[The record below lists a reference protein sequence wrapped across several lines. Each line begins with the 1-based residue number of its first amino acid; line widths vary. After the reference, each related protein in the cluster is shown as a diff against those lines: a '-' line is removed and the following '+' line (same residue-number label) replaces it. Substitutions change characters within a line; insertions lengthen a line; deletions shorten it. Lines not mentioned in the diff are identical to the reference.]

1 MALKGYLIIDPECG
15 QVCDDAIE
23 AMKDQINAE
32 EVEVVE
38 VAEAQRRG
46 IDIGD
51 PEGVPF
57 ICISS
62 ERSQK
67 CLTKMYFHDEE
78 GNVVLQHYPS
88 VSEEPVETHQEP
100 EEHGEADQE

>member
-15 QVCDDAIE
+15 QICDAAIE
-23 AMKDQINAE
+23 AMKKQIGAE
-32 EVEVVE
+32 EVEVLE
-38 VAEAQRRG
+38 AAEAQRRG

-57 ICISS
+57 ICVHS
-62 ERSQK
+62 EASQK

-78 GNVVLQHYPS
+78 GNVVLQPYPS

-100 EEHGEADQE
+100 VEHGQTDQG